1 MRPQIGL
8 HCLGGRCAAIEG
20 RLRGGGRVRRLGMQV
35 NASIFA
41 AGNDEHFR
49 WMHARRIHGSEL
61 RCTQMEAAVSLWLV
75 KQQGSGSFILKLG
88 RDHRRLAAQDSN
100 SFHFSSLQPSAFSTA
115 SLASVTDLI
124 KEHRRMCKQSPLSLV
139 KNIGG
144 RK

>member
-1 MRPQIGL
+1 
-8 HCLGGRCAAIEG
+8 
-20 RLRGGGRVRRLGMQV
+20 
-35 NASIFA
+35 
-41 AGNDEHFR
+41 
-49 WMHARRIHGSEL
+49 
-61 RCTQMEAAVSLWLV
+61 MEAVLLAVSLWLV

-88 RDHRRLAAQDSN
+88 RDHRRLARLAAQDSN
-100 SFHFSSLQPSAFSTA
+100 SLHFSSLQPSAFLTT